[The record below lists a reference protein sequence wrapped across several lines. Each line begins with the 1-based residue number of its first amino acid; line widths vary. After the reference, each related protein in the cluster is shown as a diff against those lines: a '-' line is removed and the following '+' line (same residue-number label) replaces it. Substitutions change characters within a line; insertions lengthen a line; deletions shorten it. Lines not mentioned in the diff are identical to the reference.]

1 MRRYVGGHSS
11 IKIDNLWDGWILS
24 YSKMPRF
31 LRIQNNMIHVPSLFN
46 VSMGTSCLGYPY
58 MHLSYHTKQQMK
70 ISYGKWEECERD
82 FNRVK
87 SALKEVETA
96 LDGII
101 LTEET
106 PMVSSLSKVVVAA
119 DLTPVAPSSPSTEN
133 TSQ

>member
-1 MRRYVGGHSS
+1 
-11 IKIDNLWDGWILS
+11 
-24 YSKMPRF
+24 MPRF

-106 PMVSSLSKVVVAA
+106 PMVPSLSKVVVAA